1 MAFLFEKDS
10 TGSIITRIIYIIFGG
25 LCPLTVSILMVLPNT
40 QTVGKVLRWLFYIS
54 PIYSLNIG
62 IQNISK

>member
-10 TGSIITRIIYIIFGG
+10 TGSIITRIVYIIFGG
-25 LCPLTVSILMVLPNT
+25 LCPLTVSILCIVPNT
-40 QTVGKVLRWLFYIS
+40 ASVGKVLRWVFYVS